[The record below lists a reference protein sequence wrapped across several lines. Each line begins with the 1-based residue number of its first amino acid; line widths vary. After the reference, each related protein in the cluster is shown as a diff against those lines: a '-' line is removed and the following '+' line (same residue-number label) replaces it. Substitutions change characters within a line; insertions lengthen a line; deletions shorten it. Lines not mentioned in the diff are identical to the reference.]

1 MISIL
6 VYKMLISI
14 GITFPSGAIQKKLL
28 EETYAEAGI
37 SPCDITYVEAHGTGT
52 PAGDPQECYAID
64 EVFCKDREGSL
75 LIGSVK
81 SNMGHCE
88 SASGMCYNNSFLN
101 SKYSLEHTRP

>member
-1 MISIL
+1 M
-6 VYKMLISI
+6 
-14 GITFPSGAIQKKLL
+14 QKKLL

-37 SPCDITYVEAHGTGT
+37 SPCDVTYVEAHGTGT

-64 EVFCKDREGSL
+64 EVFCKDRQGPL

-88 SASGMCYNNSFLN
+88 SGSGMLN
-101 SKYSLEHTRP
+101 EICPCSLTWLPSTITV